1 MADIRTKD
9 GYKIFNYSNEG
20 NSVKAL
26 EPLHVHIENGAKKTK
41 FWITFDGEKFG
52 VERDK
57 KQTSKEM
64 SKCKSKEFVQLG
76 KEVLQHLPEI
86 VEDWVS
92 IVRSRFPEAN
102 YTMDDIKFTQ
112 PGACGKVALTDA
124 LSLKKALKNSK

>member
-9 GYKIFNYSNEG
+9 NYKIFNYSNEG
-20 NSVKAL
+20 NSAKAL
-26 EPLHVHIENGAKKTK
+26 EPIHVHVEKGDKKTK

-76 KEVLQHLPEI
+76 KEILEHIPEI

-102 YTMDDIKFTQ
+102 YTLDDVKFTQ
-112 PGACGKVALTDA
+112 PGACGKVALTDV
-124 LSLKKALKNSK
+124 KALTAAMKKSK